1 MSYCSVHIRGK
12 MLEETHYLKNFVNE
26 LILVYTYVPLAPLT
40 YYSVLSVTLTT
51 AVKVKPSHCFLL
63 WTSSFLLPRTWRAT
77 TLYILCVSPLQTKAL
92 HKPETRFSQ
101 LKLYG
106 WPMEQKKKKQKT
118 VTFIC
123 LVFFISL
130 YVSSINLELCIFCL
144 RQSVCLNLNNDNN
157 TMKNPA
163 KKEG

>member
-106 WPMEQKKKKQKT
+106 WPMEQKKKAKNSDIYMFGILYIVVCFFDQLRIMHILFKT
-118 VTFIC
+118 
-123 LVFFISL
+123 ISM
-130 YVSSINLELCIFCL
+130 LEP
-144 RQSVCLNLNNDNN
+144 
-157 TMKNPA
+157 K
-163 KKEG
+163 